1 MATRLANCT
10 QMKAAGFSGG
20 KAVCPACKQNTFVPY
35 LDERTG
41 EFVDAKIFGRCDR
54 VNNCEYHEYPKDYFT
69 KNGNGAR
76 KASQTVTNIIPF
88 TRPPAYV
95 NRLPYSY
102 VTKSLATPES
112 DCNFISYL
120 NTIFDKTV
128 TQFLIDK
135 YLLGVDKHGDVI
147 FWQVDINGEVRSGKT
162 IPYKPD
168 GKRKRKKDGE
178 TEYELGWVHKKAK
191 DENKA
196 LLYPNYKLEQCLYG
210 EHLLSEAPT
219 DAPILIFE
227 SEKTAVVASVY
238 APFYFR
244 NAICLATGGLELL
257 NAAKLEVLRGR
268 EITICPDKGKTNEW
282 NKKLKNS
289 GLRYKIKEFG
299 KEEGND
305 FVDFLE
311 SEKALD
317 EKGKALTLTDNLYT
331 WPDGEVFDGF
341 ARNPIYIDFKYYK
354 HHIINKEA
362 PNADTVGALYS

>member
-1 MATRLANCT
+1 MATKLTEFDA
-10 QMKAAGFSGG
+10 MKAKGFSRG
-20 KAVCPACKQNTFVPY
+20 KAICPRCKQQTFVPY

-41 EFVDAKIFGRCDR
+41 EFVDANVFGRCDR
-54 VNNCEYHEYPKDYFT
+54 QDNCAYHEKVPFGYF
-69 KNGNGAR
+69 KNGNGASKTAR
-76 KASQTVTNIIPF
+76 IPF
-88 TRPPAYV
+88 VNHKQPPAP
-95 NRLPYSY
+95 NAPARRLPYAY
-102 VTKSLATPES
+102 VTKSLARDNS
-112 DCNFISYL
+112 KCNFINYL
-120 NTIFDKTV
+120 INIFDKDV
-128 TQFLIDK
+128 ANYLINK
-135 YLLGVDKHGDVI
+135 YKLGVDKHDDVI

-162 IPYKPD
+162 MPYRPD
-168 GKRKRKKDGE
+168 GKRKKKERDKVE
-178 TEYELGWVHKKAK
+178 FELGWVHKKAK
-191 DENKA
+191 DTSGA
-196 LLYPNYKLEQCLYG
+196 LLYPNYKPEQCLFG
-210 EHLLSEAPT
+210 EHLLNENPESPV
-219 DAPILIFE
+219 IIVE

-311 SEKALD
+311 SEKAFD
-317 EKGKALTLTDNLYT
+317 ENGKALTLTDNLYT

-341 ARNPIYIDFKYYK
+341 ARNPIYINFKYFN
-354 HHIINKEA
+354 HHIKNNEA